1 MKLTRLK
8 YLLLLLFVF
17 SLSEAF
23 SQTEEEEVKP
33 PSTAEEYQAQYEQN
47 IRKSRIN
54 GVYIPVDINDAIS
67 ELIKLSPPESLEKFK
82 NADENLVVKKLH
94 YGLGGWITYKWN
106 LYEGSRI
113 ENYLRKMGLGH
124 PDDMVDFIVTCLH
137 RHLNNKNLETEELV
151 KFYKDRR
158 LKEIQKR
165 FENRQVTDSLMINK

>member
-1 MKLTRLK
+1 MRSSVK
-8 YLLLLLFVF
+8 YLFFILFISF
-17 SLSEAF
+17 SIEALA
-23 SQTEEEEVKP
+23 QTEEEVKP
-33 PSTAEEYQAQYEQN
+33 PSSYQEYKDKYNQN

-54 GVYIPVDINDAIS
+54 GVYIPVDIDDTIS

-82 NADENLVVKKLH
+82 NAEESLVVKNLH

-113 ENYLRKMGLGH
+113 ENYLRKIGLRH

-137 RHLNNKNLETEELV
+137 RHLNNKKLETKELV

-158 LKEIQKR
+158 LKEIQSQYK
-165 FENRQVTDSLMINK
+165 NRKAVDSTIIKKQ